1 MAIIRWS
8 PFGRLLPFFDED
20 FWPEFPTT
28 EIRGLNIYETE
39 NEIVAEAAVPGIPE
53 NKIDV
58 SVEDNVVRITG
69 AVEEKTEE
77 KGKKRYLLR
86 KMSSSVNY
94 AFLMP
99 EGIKGEPEA
108 ELEDGVLMLT
118 WKKPKKAAPKKI
130 TVKKV
135 AKKKAA

>member
-8 PFGRLLPFFDED
+8 PFRFPSLLDED
-20 FWPEFPTT
+20 WWGEFPTR
-28 EIRGLNIYETE
+28 EIQGLNIYETE
-39 NEIVAEAAVPGIPE
+39 NAIIAEAAMPGVPE

-58 SVEDNVVRITG
+58 TVSDNVVRITG

-86 KMSSSVNY
+86 KMASSVNY
-94 AFLMP
+94 AFLAP
-99 EGIKGEPEA
+99 EGVKGEPEA
-108 ELEDGVLMLT
+108 ELEDGVLKLT
-118 WKKPKKAAPKKI
+118 WKKPTKTAPKKI

-135 AKKKAA
+135 AQKKAV